1 MVNKYKII
9 HVPPQNDSCFPS
21 FLWKTRPE
29 KNISKQTR
37 GSYQIIKPKTKM
49 QFGQSREEGSKSPQK
64 GAMHK
69 LSSFQKYFQK
79 KKKMCCREQV

>member
-1 MVNKYKII
+1 
-9 HVPPQNDSCFPS
+9 
-21 FLWKTRPE
+21 
-29 KNISKQTR
+29 
-37 GSYQIIKPKTKM
+37 M

-79 KKKMCCREQV
+79 KKNVLQRTSLKNRKAILQMYLKKQLEKNKCLSNRNNYSMRDSHPANANA